1 MQFDAHD
8 TQMISGL
15 PCKNDN
21 SHDNALLYKF
31 TRDEKRKH
39 FFFHPPLIII
49 LINMK
54 NGFD

>member
-39 FFFHPPLIII
+39 FFFYPPPLYHYSDQYE
-49 LINMK
+49 K
-54 NGFD
+54 RF

>member
-39 FFFHPPLIII
+39 FFFHPPLYQYSDQYE
-49 LINMK
+49 K
-54 NGFD
+54 RF